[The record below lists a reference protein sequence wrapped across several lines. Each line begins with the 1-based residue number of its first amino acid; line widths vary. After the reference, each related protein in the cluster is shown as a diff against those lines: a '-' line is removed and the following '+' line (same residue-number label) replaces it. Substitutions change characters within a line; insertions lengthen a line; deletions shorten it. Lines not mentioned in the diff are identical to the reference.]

1 MEKKIS
7 YLNRNFSDYRNS
19 LINFTK
25 EYYPDLEDTFNDAS
39 VGSWI
44 IDLMAAVS
52 DNLSYLADRVY
63 QETSVN
69 MHSRCRH

>member
-25 EYYPDLEDTFNDAS
+25 EYYPALQDTFNDAS
-39 VGSWI
+39 VGSWL
-44 IDLMAAVS
+44 IDLVAAVS

-69 MHSRCRH
+69 SA